1 MATRKARRSPLA
13 NRIPEEERKAER
25 GVHADFLAETTEAD
39 TLGALRLSAVEF
51 RHPRELKPSPHN
63 TEFNHLKD
71 DTYWTNLRR
80 DIEES
85 GAITDP
91 VLIMPDGEIL
101 SGHSRIEVA
110 IQLLDEGH
118 AEFEKVPVR
127 VVRSELSDDDR
138 MKRVYLSNLSRF
150 EIDENTRLVLYA
162 RVYPDYFNGTG
173 PKNRPKKGD
182 TVSPLRSDV
191 ANAMG
196 VSPRQLRRERKVH
209 EEAVRNA
216 KSNGRQEPSVDDIG
230 EARKTINAK
239 RKSAKEQIKERFEPV
254 AAPTMPYPPVSAD
267 AIQASW
273 AHEARQLVE
282 RALVSAID
290 TGTANNEP
298 PAFFRGV
305 LAVAEPLRPSLGAFP
320 EIERAIENQKE
331 TVR

>member
-1 MATRKARRSPLA
+1 MATRKAHRSPLA
-13 NRIPEEERKAER
+13 NRIPDEERKAER
-25 GVHADFLAETTEAD
+25 GVHADFLAETTEAE

-63 TEFNHLKD
+63 TEFAHLKD
-71 DTYWTNLRR
+71 DTYWANLRR

-110 IQLLDEGH
+110 VQLLEEGH

-127 VVRSELSDDDR
+127 VVRSALNDDER

-173 PKNRPKKGD
+173 PKNRPQKGD
-182 TVSPLRSDV
+182 TVSPLRSNV
-191 ANAMG
+191 ADAMG

-209 EEAVRNA
+209 EEAVKKA
-216 KSNGRQEPSVDDIG
+216 KSDGRQEPSVEDVG
-230 EARKTINAK
+230 VVRKMINGR
-239 RKSAKEQIKERFEPV
+239 RKSPKEQIKERFEPV
-254 AAPTMPYPPVSAD
+254 ATPTTPYRPVSTD
-267 AIQASW
+267 AIPTLW
-273 AHEARQLVE
+273 THEARQLFE
-282 RALVSAID
+282 RALSSAIEA
-290 TGTANNEP
+290 GTSNNED

-305 LAVAEPLRPSLGAFP
+305 LAVLEPLRPSLGAFP
-320 EIERAIENQKE
+320 EIERAIEEQKE

>member
-13 NRIPEEERKAER
+13 NRIPDEERKAER

-39 TLGALRLSAVEF
+39 TLGSLRLSAVEF

-63 TEFNHLKD
+63 TEFAHLKD

-85 GAITDP
+85 GAITDA

-150 EIDENTRLVLYA
+150 EIDPDTRILLYA
-162 RVYPDYFNGTG
+162 RIYPEYYKRERSG
-173 PKNRPKKGD
+173 RPQKGD
-182 TVSPLRSDV
+182 TVSPFLKTIAESTGTSERNVKREKQMYSKARSLAKSKGRDE
-191 ANAMG
+191 
-196 VSPRQLRRERKVH
+196 PTIEDIK
-209 EEAVRNA
+209 AVRQKKNA
-216 KSNGRQEPSVDDIG
+216 
-230 EARKTINAK
+230 T
-239 RKSAKEQIKERFEPV
+239 RKSPKEQIKERFEPV
-254 AAPTMPYPPVSAD
+254 AAPTTPYPPVSTD
-267 AIQASW
+267 AVLAPW
-273 AHEARQLVE
+273 VHEARQLVE

-290 TGTANNEP
+290 AGTSNNEP
-298 PAFFRGV
+298 TAFFRGV
-305 LAVAEPLRPSLGAFP
+305 LAVVEPLRPSLGAFP
-320 EIERAIENQKE
+320 EIEHAIEKHKE
-331 TVR
+331 TVQ

>member
-63 TEFNHLKD
+63 TEFDHLKD

-110 IQLLDEGH
+110 IQLLKEGH

-150 EIDENTRLVLYA
+150 EIDPDTRILLYA
-162 RVYPDYFNGTG
+162 RIYPEYYQREGSG
-173 PKNRPKKGD
+173 RPKKGD
-182 TVSPLRSDV
+182 TVSPFL
-191 ANAMG
+191 
-196 VSPRQLRRERKVH
+196 
-209 EEAVRNA
+209 
-216 KSNGRQEPSVDDIG
+216 
-230 EARKTINAK
+230 KTIAQSMGTSERNVKRGKKLYSDAQNLAK
-239 RKSAKEQIKERFEPV
+239 TEGRKSPTVEDMKTVRQKKNANRKSPKEQIKERFEPV
-254 AAPTMPYPPVSAD
+254 AAPTTPYPPVSTD
-267 AIQASW
+267 AIQAPW

-282 RALVSAID
+282 RALLSAID
-290 TGTANNEP
+290 AGTSNNEP
-298 PAFFRGV
+298 SAFFRGV

-320 EIERAIENQKE
+320 EIERTIKNQKE